1 MFTGRGE
8 QGKHQPLMQGMPHL
22 GFNYSMFEEILFD
35 TAR

>member
-8 QGKHQPLMQGMPHL
+8 QGKHQPLVQGMPYL
-22 GFNYSMFEEILFD
+22 GSNHSMFEEILFD